1 MFPLSDNG
9 NDAISCSDQQAYNMP
24 LFSDIVSYPKQ
35 DVPPPFS
42 FCLAPSPFIPCDQ
55 QEFEDHP
62 SFLQQNY
69 DLFSLE
75 QPLRATATST
85 NLSQSTVANNMVD
98 SNKNDVIEVTEI
110 CNKKFHDSTNQIL
123 RKRSSKR
130 DRHSKINTA
139 QGPRDRRMRL
149 SLKVA
154 REFFDLQDKL
164 RFDKASKTVEWL
176 LVQAKSEIKKLSS
189 GFPHMN
195 YSGSAG
201 TKNASSTSECEMLSE
216 INNETTTK
224 GRNVSIKGRSSPC
237 AKKEKRTRR
246 ASSRKAPLNPFA
258 KESREK
264 ARARARERTKEKLCS
279 RRIDEL
285 KFSEESSNNK
295 LNQFA
300 GCWDTPLETGD
311 QHSGIQNFNLSLEVQ
326 LAEVDVA
333 IYHEQEKLGTTE
345 SMIDEDLV
353 IMSKYWSPSFPNHL
367 HNTGTPQEL
376 TLCIQLNATSQVRYL
391 IFRCLTIP
399 YVIGCSI
406 SSQTYNSKHGIR
418 HAPLAVCAS
427 MDTHLSHHP

>member
-1 MFPLSDNG
+1 MFPFSDNG

-24 LFSDIVSYPKQ
+24 LFSDIGSYPKQ

-55 QEFEDHP
+55 QEFEDRLI
-62 SFLQQNY
+62 FLPQDY
-69 DLFSLE
+69 DLFFQE

-98 SNKNDVIEVTEI
+98 SNKSDVIELTEI
-110 CNKKFHDSTNQIL
+110 CDKKFHSSTDDQIL

-164 RFDKASKTVEWL
+164 SFDKASKTVEWL

-189 GFPHMN
+189 GSPHMS

-216 INNETTTK
+216 MIAETTTK
-224 GRNVSIKGRSSPC
+224 GRNVSNKGRSLPC
-237 AKKEKRTRR
+237 AKKERR
-246 ASSRKAPLNPFA
+246 ARRPSSRKTPLNPFA

-285 KFSEESSNNK
+285 KFSEESSNNE

-311 QHSGIQNFNLSLEVQ
+311 QHSGIQNFNPCLEVQ
-326 LAEVDVA
+326 LAAEVDAA

-345 SMIDEDLV
+345 GMIDEELV

-367 HNTGTPQEL
+367 YNTGTPQEIPDDSICNWL
-376 TLCIQLNATSQVRYL
+376 QHQFSDLQYKTWDQAC
-391 IFRCLTIP
+391 TI
-399 YVIGCSI
+399 G
-406 SSQTYNSKHGIR
+406 
-418 HAPLAVCAS
+418 S
-427 MDTHLSHHP
+427 MC

>member
-1 MFPLSDNG
+1 MT
-9 NDAISCSDQQAYNMP
+9 
-24 LFSDIVSYPKQ
+24 LF
-35 DVPPPFS
+35 F
-42 FCLAPSPFIPCDQ
+42 
-55 QEFEDHP
+55 QEQ
-62 SFLQQNY
+62 L
-69 DLFSLE
+69 
-75 QPLRATATST
+75 PLRAAATST

-98 SNKNDVIEVTEI
+98 SNKSDVIELTEI
-110 CNKKFHDSTNQIL
+110 CDKKFHSSTDQIL

-164 RFDKASKTVEWL
+164 SFDKASKTVEWL

-189 GFPHMN
+189 GASPHMC

-216 INNETTTK
+216 MNAETTTK
-224 GRNVSIKGRSSPC
+224 GRNVSNKGRSSPC
-237 AKKEKRTRR
+237 AKKERR
-246 ASSRKAPLNPFA
+246 ARRPSSRKTPLNPFA

-285 KFSEESSNNK
+285 KFSEESSNNE
-295 LNQFA
+295 LNHFA

-311 QHSGIQNFNLSLEVQ
+311 QHSGIQNFNPSLEVQ
-326 LAEVDVA
+326 LAAEVDAA

-345 SMIDEDLV
+345 VLIDEELV

-367 HNTGTPQEL
+367 YNTGTPQE
-376 TLCIQLNATSQVRYL
+376 
-391 IFRCLTIP
+391 IP
-399 YVIGCSI
+399 DDPTYVIGCSI
-406 SSQTYNSKHGIR
+406 NSQTYNTKHGIR
-418 HAPLAVCAS
+418 HAPLTACAS
-427 MDTHLSHHP
+427 MDTHLFPPPLSSQVDKHLKKTMYGHVYHIYKCVCSLCIRRFSSDLLCQ

>member
-9 NDAISCSDQQAYNMP
+9 NDAISCSTDQQAYSMP
-24 LFSDIVSYPKQ
+24 LFSDIGSYPKQ

-55 QEFEDHP
+55 QEFEDHLI
-62 SFLQQNY
+62 FLPQNY
-69 DLFSLE
+69 DLVFQE
-75 QPLRATATST
+75 QLPLRAAATST

-98 SNKNDVIEVTEI
+98 SNKSDVIELTEI
-110 CNKKFHDSTNQIL
+110 CDKKFHSSTDQIL

-164 RFDKASKTVEWL
+164 SFDKASKTVEWL

-189 GFPHMN
+189 GASPHMS

-216 INNETTTK
+216 MNAETTTK
-224 GRNVSIKGRSSPC
+224 GRNVSNKGRSSPC
-237 AKKEKRTRR
+237 AKKERR
-246 ASSRKAPLNPFA
+246 ARRPSSRKTPLNPFA

-279 RRIDEL
+279 
-285 KFSEESSNNK
+285 
-295 LNQFA
+295 
-300 GCWDTPLETGD
+300 CWDTPLETGD
-311 QHSGIQNFNLSLEVQ
+311 QHSGIQNFNPSLEVQ
-326 LAEVDVA
+326 LAAEVDAA

-345 SMIDEDLV
+345 VLIDEELV

-367 HNTGTPQEL
+367 YNTGTPQE
-376 TLCIQLNATSQVRYL
+376 
-391 IFRCLTIP
+391 IP
-399 YVIGCSI
+399 DDPTYVIGCSI
-406 SSQTYNSKHGIR
+406 NSQTYNTKHGIR
-418 HAPLAVCAS
+418 HAPLDS
-427 MDTHLSHHP
+427 MC